1 MKISKLLLI
10 VFVLSFASC
19 INKNE
24 PVTETAK
31 HAEECISPKDGVF
44 FHVSSGYDNP
54 QKALMAVSLAVMMAE
69 TQDVTL
75 FFDIKGV
82 KLLTKDSE
90 DIDMDSFLTLHG
102 ALDKLIEQNIQIM
115 ACPMCMKKAGIE
127 ADQLEDGVIVAEKEK
142 FFNFTKGR
150 ILTLD
155 Y

>member
-1 MKISKLLLI
+1 MKILKLLFI
-10 VFVLSFASC
+10 VFALSIVSC
-19 INKNE
+19 NNTNE
-24 PVTETAK
+24 PVTETEQN
-31 HAEECISPKDGVF
+31 AEECISTKDGVF

-69 TQDVTL
+69 SQDVTL

-82 KLLTKDSE
+82 KLLTKESE
-90 DIDMDSFLTLHG
+90 DIDMESFLTLHG

-127 ADQLEDGVIVAEKEK
+127 PDQLKDGIIVAEKER

>member
-1 MKISKLLLI
+1 MKILNLLLI
-10 VFVLSFASC
+10 VFALSIVSC
-19 INKNE
+19 NNTNDSII
-24 PVTETAK
+24 ETDQN
-31 HAEECISPKDGVF
+31 AEESISLKDGAF
-44 FHVSSGYDNP
+44 IHVSSGYDNP
-54 QKALMAVSLAVMMAE
+54 QKALMAVSLAVKLAE
-69 TQDVTL
+69 SQDVIL

-82 KLLTKDSE
+82 KLLTKTSE
-90 DIDMDSFLTLHG
+90 DIDMESFLTLHG

-127 ADQLEDGVIVAEKEK
+127 PEDLREGVIVAEGEK

>member
-1 MKISKLLLI
+1 MKILNLLLI
-10 VFVLSFASC
+10 VFALSLVSC
-19 INKNE
+19 INTNE
-24 PVTETAK
+24 PLTETAENV
-31 HAEECISPKDGVF
+31 EESVSQKDGVF

-54 QKALMAVSLAVMMAE
+54 QKALMAVSLAVKMAE
-69 TQDVTL
+69 SQDVTL
-75 FFDIKGV
+75 FFDIQGV

-90 DIDMDSFLTLHG
+90 DIDMESFLTLHG

-115 ACPMCMKKAGIE
+115 ACPMCMKKAGIDPKDLRE
-127 ADQLEDGVIVAEKEK
+127 GVIVAEGER